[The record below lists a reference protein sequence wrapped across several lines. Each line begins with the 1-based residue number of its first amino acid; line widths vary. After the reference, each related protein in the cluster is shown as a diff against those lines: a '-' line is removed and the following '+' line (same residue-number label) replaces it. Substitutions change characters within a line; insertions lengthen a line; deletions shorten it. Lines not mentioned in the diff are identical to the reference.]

1 MTSRKPC
8 SSPIASSCSATV
20 PRASRPISRSIVR
33 TPGTAAIPNWRSCVA
48 TSLAC
53 SDWMPHAINSSV
65 RKEPPV
71 EATPI
76 PYDCARA
83 LASELAARAAQHDR
97 DASFPHENFKELA
110 EAGLLALTVPTALGG
125 HGAGALDTA
134 RILGILGKADPSTAL
149 VLSMHYIQHL
159 VMGRSTRWPGRL
171 SRKLA
176 RESVE
181 GVSLINALRVE
192 PDLGSPSRGG
202 LPATVARK
210 TETGWRL
217 SGRKIYSTGAPILKW
232 CAVWAKTDEPEVRV
246 GLFLVPAGLPGTRIV
261 ETWDHLGL
269 RASGSHDVIFDDV
282 VFPLDHE
289 IDVRLPDEWRTPDF
303 TQATVG
309 AIFIAAIYDG
319 VARAARDWLIGF
331 LKERVPANLGAPLAT
346 LPRAQEILG
355 GIEARLAVNARL
367 IGSFADAFDDNLP
380 LSAIESNIVKLTVTN
395 NTVAVVED
403 ALSLAGNHG
412 LSRTN
417 PLQRHY
423 RDVLCGRVHTPQ
435 DDTTRISAGRLA
447 LGL

>member
-1 MTSRKPC
+1 MVTASGH
-8 SSPIASSCSATV
+8 IAA
-20 PRASRPISRSIVR
+20 R
-33 TPGTAAIPNWRSCVA
+33 
-48 TSLAC
+48 
-53 SDWMPHAINSSV
+53 
-65 RKEPPV
+65 EPQRQNEPDHV
-71 EATPI
+71 
-76 PYDCARA
+76 
-83 LASELAARAAQHDR
+83 ARAALLAEAFAERAPLHDR
-97 DASFPHENFKELA
+97 DGSFPFQNFDDLSK
-110 EAGLLALTVPTALGG
+110 AGLLALTVPAALGG
-125 HGAGALDTA
+125 GGAGAAEVA
-134 RILGILGKADPSTAL
+134 RILGIIGKADPSTAL

-159 VMGRSTRWPGRL
+159 VMARSSRWPARL

-176 RESVE
+176 RETVE
-181 GVSLINALRVE
+181 GVALINALRVE
-192 PDLGSPSRGG
+192 PELGSPARGG
-202 LPATVARK
+202 LPATIARR

-232 CAVWAKTDEPEVRV
+232 YAVWARTDEAETRV
-246 GLFLVPAGLPGTRIV
+246 GMFLVPAGLPGTRII

-289 IDVRLPDEWRTPDF
+289 IDVRRPDEWRMPDF
-303 TQATVG
+303 TQATVH

-331 LKERVPANLGAPLAT
+331 LRDRVPANLGAPLAS
-346 LPRAQEILG
+346 LPRAQEVLG
-355 GIEARLAVNARL
+355 GIEARVSVNARL
-367 IGSFADAFDDNLP
+367 IGSFADDFDDNLP

-395 NTVAVVED
+395 NAVAVVED

-423 RDVLCGRVHTPQ
+423 RDALCGRVHTPQ
-435 DDTTRISAGRLA
+435 DDTTRIAAGRLA